1 VGQRLLRQGAA
12 AAAAH
17 AAESPLLPR
26 PYEHQQQG
34 APLRHKP
41 EQGQQGLL
49 QRACARCGDPRVA
62 ALLAGGGFL
71 RKRGAKAARFYRLAD
86 GGGGGGGGGV
96 VVLRKYRRKGDTSPE
111 SELQLYGLEVV
122 AEELQGAGGG
132 SSGWALTL
140 TFAHQR
146 QRGWLGGVRRR
157 ASATRE
163 TRTFVL
169 PRGEDA
175 WPCLFRLA
183 QEQTVNYELQQ
194 AARQQAASGRRL
206 LQLAERQVGWQ
217 EQQREQEQEQCAFVG
232 VVAGGADIPE

>member
-1 VGQRLLRQGAA
+1 M
-12 AAAAH
+12 
-17 AAESPLLPR
+17 
-26 PYEHQQQG
+26 
-34 APLRHKP
+34 
-41 EQGQQGLL
+41 L

-146 QRGWLGGVRRR
+146 QRGWLGGLGVRRR

-169 PRGEDA
+169 PRGEEA

-183 QEQTVNYELQQ
+183 QEQTVNYGLQQ
-194 AARQQAASGRRL
+194 TARQQAASGRRL

-217 EQQREQEQEQCAFVG
+217 EQQREQEQQEQCAFVG